1 MRSVFKLL
9 SRRKRY
15 LGMNQD
21 RLVVCFAVPPGTPL
35 LEGVE
40 FLHTQAEEIAVE
52 NLSIPEVKPGERD
65 FYAGYQACA
74 RDLQSKIEEWVEAA
88 NQAKMGVGKVDL
100 PE

>member
-40 FLHTQAEEIAVE
+40 FLHTQ
-52 NLSIPEVKPGERD
+52 GERD